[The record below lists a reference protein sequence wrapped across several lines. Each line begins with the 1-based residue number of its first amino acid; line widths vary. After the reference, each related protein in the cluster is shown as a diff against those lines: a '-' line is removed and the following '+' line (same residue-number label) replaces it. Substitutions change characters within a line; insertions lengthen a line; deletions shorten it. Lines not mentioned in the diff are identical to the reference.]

1 MAVDGDDAVG
11 VLVDDDAVRV
21 HAEGADEV
29 FKLLG
34 TVDDLTLVQL
44 VGQVGEH
51 VRGQFHA
58 HADIDAVGVGGDV
71 HALADGL
78 HPLAA
83 AAADGDD
90 AVFAGVG
97 IPSGLDLV
105 AVAGLLHAGDGGVEV
120 KIDLVLQ
127 LVENVAEDDVVYVGA
142 EMADL
147 RVEQVQAVF
156 KAGALDLGV
165 GGGVELGALAAV
177 GEVYLV
183 HILHQVDGFLLADI
197 LEQRAAELVRDV
209 VLTIGE
215 RARAAEAAHDRA
227 GGTLDAGFD
236 LLAVDRASAL
246 VKRLAQLKYA
256 DLQCS
261 VCLRQFV
268 GGKYSSGACAHD
280 DNVIVHGASLQ
291 SDKKI
296 AAAYAMLPKTGNQQ
310 Q

>member
-1 MAVDGDDAVG
+1 M
-11 VLVDDDAVRV
+11 
-21 HAEGADEV
+21 E
-29 FKLLG
+29 
-34 TVDDLTLVQL
+34 
-44 VGQVGEH
+44 
-51 VRGQFHA
+51 
-58 HADIDAVGVGGDV
+58 
-71 HALADGL
+71 
-78 HPLAA
+78 
-83 AAADGDD
+83 
-90 AVFAGVG
+90 
-97 IPSGLDLV
+97 
-105 AVAGLLHAGDGGVEV
+105 
-120 KIDLVLQ
+120 IDLVLQ

-280 DNVIVHGASLQ
+280 DNVIVHGVSLQ
-291 SDKKI
+291 SGKKI

>member
-1 MAVDGDDAVG
+1 MLAYEQGKVGVLGVLALVLVAVAVDGDDAVG

-34 TVDDLTLVQL
+34 TVDDLALVQL

-90 AVFAGVG
+90 AVFAGG

-105 AVAGLLHAGDGGVEV
+105 AVAGLLDAGDGGVEV
-120 KIDLVLQ
+120 EIDLVLQ
-127 LVENVAEDDVVYVGA
+127 LVEDVAEDDVVYVGA

-177 GEVYLV
+177 
-183 HILHQVDGFLLADI
+183 
-197 LEQRAAELVRDV
+197 
-209 VLTIGE
+209 E
-215 RARAAEAAHDRA
+215 RFISSTYFIRSM
-227 GGTLDAGFD
+227 
-236 LLAVDRASAL
+236 AS
-246 VKRLAQLKYA
+246 
-256 DLQCS
+256 
-261 VCLRQFV
+261 CLPT
-268 GGKYSSGACAHD
+268 Y
-280 DNVIVHGASLQ
+280 
-291 SDKKI
+291 
-296 AAAYAMLPKTGNQQ
+296 
-310 Q
+310 